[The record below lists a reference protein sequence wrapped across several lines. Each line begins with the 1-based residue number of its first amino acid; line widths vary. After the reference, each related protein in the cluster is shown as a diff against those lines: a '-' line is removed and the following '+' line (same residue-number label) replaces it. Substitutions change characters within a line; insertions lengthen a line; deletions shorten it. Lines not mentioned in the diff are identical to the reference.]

1 MVRYEPPSLASRCS
15 GCCGRLATNCFPF
28 YNGLRRPFKPKILRL
43 VLALLYCAFG
53 FVWMVL
59 CGKLAAYRAT
69 KVRRYS
75 IFMNYAYIMWLF
87 ILLFI
92 SQDVASLPDV
102 LFDVLPER
110 KLYPLPDV
118 LIYTLLTSVL
128 GRVVSFLLIICDKN
142 VVSLLQDISFQ
153 WCGYCQKICNY
164 LWMCIYSSWIL
175 IVVHFL
181 TQPSKQLPS
190 VHS

>member
-87 ILLFI
+87 ILYLFH
-92 SQDVASLPDV
+92 
-102 LFDVLPER
+102 R
-110 KLYPLPDV
+110 
-118 LIYTLLTSVL
+118 TLLHCQMYYLMYCLRGSY
-128 GRVVSFLLIICDKN
+128 IH
-142 VVSLLQDISFQ
+142 SLMSSSTRYSLQC
-153 WCGYCQKICNY
+153 WGEWY
-164 LWMCIYSSWIL
+164 LSC
-175 IVVHFL
+175 
-181 TQPSKQLPS
+181 
-190 VHS
+190 

>member
-1 MVRYEPPSLASRCS
+1 MFRMLWETGNQLLPLLQWIKKTLQTKDPPFGPCS
-15 GCCGRLATNCFPF
+15 ALLCLWICVDGPLWQVGSIQSNK
-28 YNGLRRPFKPKILRL
+28 GKKIFNIHELRL
-43 VLALLYCAFG
+43 YHV
-53 FVWMVL
+53 VIH
-59 CGKLAAYRAT
+59 T
-69 KVRRYS
+69 
-75 IFMNYAYIMWLF
+75 
-87 ILLFI
+87 LFI